1 MIFLKYSWLKNE
13 QILRGS
19 ILYTWSWYTLRSF
32 FFLAIAGNGGWDTAW
47 GGTRLC
53 AFQNLQET
61 DFGYAS
67 QIQMISNFRTDV
79 CKSVLYFREC
89 LKARCKCRGYNKYLH
104 EILFLLPLQCILCK
118 SRARNHGDFS
128 HKVIQNTVSANL
140 PAVSS
145 YCGRKEAKWFS
156 LPIRTSLS
164 PTTKAIYSTWCHAN
178 PRSELFICYTI
189 SSVLRFS
196 DETLF
201 FRSLAI
207 ILKLHS

>member
-1 MIFLKYSWLKNE
+1 MKTG

-19 ILYTWSWYTLRSF
+19 ILYTCSGSILFLRIF
-32 FFLAIAGNGGWDTAW
+32 FFLAIAGDGGWDTAW
-47 GGTRLC
+47 G
-53 AFQNLQET
+53 AFWNLQET
-61 DFGYAS
+61 NSGYAS
-67 QIQMISNFRTDV
+67 QIQMKSNFRTDV

-89 LKARCKCRGYNKYLH
+89 LKAWCKCRGYNKYLH

-118 SRARNHGDFS
+118 SRARNRGDFP

-145 YCGRKEAKWFS
+145 YCGRKEAKRFS

-164 PTTKAIYSTWCHAN
+164 PTTKAIYSMWCHAN
-178 PRSELFICYTI
+178 PRSELFICYTV

-196 DETLF
+196 DETV
-201 FRSLAI
+201 FRSSAI